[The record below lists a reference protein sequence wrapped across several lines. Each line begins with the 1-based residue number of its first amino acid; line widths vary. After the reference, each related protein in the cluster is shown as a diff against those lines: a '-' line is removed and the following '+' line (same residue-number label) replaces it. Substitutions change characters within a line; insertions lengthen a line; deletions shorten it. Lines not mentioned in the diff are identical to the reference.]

1 ISSCG
6 LTNES
11 SGGEAVRLGPLV
23 RRLNLMQI
31 ITPTHMKFITF
42 NWNDQAPDKRPKA
55 DGFAAA

>member
-1 ISSCG
+1 
-6 LTNES
+6 
-11 SGGEAVRLGPLV
+11 
-23 RRLNLMQI
+23 MQI